1 MTFEAL
7 KPDFD
12 RNGYAVVRNF
22 LSKADF
28 DELSTNLDRYIRD
41 VVPTLPD
48 EAAFYHVKGKPET
61 LKQLQHMQCDPYFR
75 DYVKH
80 PRWKELAEALLGEE
94 ANCESTEW
102 FNKPANT
109 EHPTPPHQDN
119 YYFNLS
125 PPSVLTIWMALEP
138 VDEENGCLRYVAGSH
153 LPGRR
158 PHARSNVLG
167 FSQGIT
173 DYGPEDRAR
182 EVPMILNPGDAI
194 AHHGWT
200 IHRAEPNR
208 SKTRSRKSFAMVF
221 NGVSAK
227 LDVEGFQRYQDDV
240 KKQHQQMGLQTA

>member
-1 MTFEAL
+1 MSFEDL

-12 RNGYAVVRNF
+12 RNGFAVVRNF

-28 DELSTNLDRYIRD
+28 DEVTGELDRYIRD
-41 VVPTLPD
+41 IVPTLPD
-48 EAAFYHVKGKPET
+48 SAAFYHVKGKPET
-61 LKQLQHMQCDPYFR
+61 LKQMQHMQHDPYFR

-80 PRWKELAEALLGEE
+80 PRWKELAEALVGEE
-94 ANCESTEW
+94 ANCQSTEW

-119 YYFNLS
+119 YYFNLT
-125 PPSVLTIWMALEP
+125 PPNVLTIWMALEP

-153 LPGRR
+153 LMGRR

-173 DYGPEDRAR
+173 DYGPEDTAR
-182 EVPMILNPGDAI
+182 EVVMCLNPGDAI
-194 AHHGWT
+194 VHHGWT

-208 SKTRSRKSFAMVF
+208 STTRSRKSFAMVF
-221 NGVSAK
+221 KGVSCR
-227 LDVEGFQRYQDDV
+227 LDTDNYKKYEDDV
-240 KKQHQQMGLQTA
+240 KTQHQQMGLQTT